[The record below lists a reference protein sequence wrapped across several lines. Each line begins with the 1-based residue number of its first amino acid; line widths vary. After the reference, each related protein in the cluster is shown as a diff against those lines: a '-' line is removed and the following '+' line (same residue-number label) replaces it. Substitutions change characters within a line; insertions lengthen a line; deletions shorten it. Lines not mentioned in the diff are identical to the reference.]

1 MIPILSGSVFIP
13 VSAINKIE
21 QNRIRYVPNIFFY
34 KEEAF
39 RRVDL
44 RQVDLLD
51 ADKKIFF

>member
-1 MIPILSGSVFIP
+1 MSQIS
-13 VSAINKIE
+13 
-21 QNRIRYVPNIFFY
+21 YFFY